1 MSEVISVAPGEL
13 SIDQL
18 TSGQE
23 FIKGRRVVEI
33 LPDSQSSYGSGSG
46 NYRAT
51 FNVGSSGNEFLDS
64 LNSYFKC
71 DLTVT
76 TTANATYTVRSHLDE
91 GGIHSLI
98 KSITIQ
104 TRNGVRI
111 EHIDNYN
118 KLYSMLRNATMSS
131 NHVNSV
137 SSFECGDSMAF
148 RPFLDPNAVYTDT
161 AVIIPTDDSELNTTP
176 IIPTGAVSVAA
187 LETVINS
194 AIRASAVRLYEP
206 ARRKFANGSAS
217 ACSFKLLSDFLS
229 HIKYIPLPMLQQLQ
243 IIFEFERPS
252 LGLFNTK
259 RLTADGVPLKGIVD
273 GDITNYSIDK
283 FRYCANMVEVSE
295 NTLNEYNKVYE
306 TDGISLPF
314 QSYRTFRYG
323 LSSTGGNFE
332 VQFGANSVRYA
343 LLAIMNNHSFT
354 EGNQAKSY
362 RSNSMFL
369 KDTMKSYSFR
379 SGGKV
384 YPANSPIDV
393 STQYGSEAFTQL
405 MIALNQHQNTL
416 MDTSMRVYEWDAANV
431 TTISGVEPEANV
443 SAPLAITDATK
454 FMLGVDLTDINNF
467 SGLNTV
473 GNNLV
478 ADLTFT
484 AAPGAN
490 GRNAFVVLCF
500 DSVLTLSK
508 KMGTIVRY

>member
-76 TTANATYTVRSHLDE
+76 TTANAGATYTVRSHLDE

-137 SSFECGDSMAF
+137 NSFECGDSMAF
-148 RPFLDPNAVYTDT
+148 RPFLDPNAVYTDSGI
-161 AVIIPTDDSELNTTP
+161 AIPADDAKLTS
-176 IIPTGAVSVAA
+176 GS
-187 LETVINS
+187 
-194 AIRASAVRLYEP
+194 VRLYDP
-206 ARRKFANGSAS
+206 ARRKFANGSVS
-217 ACSFKLLSDFLS
+217 KCSFKLLSDFLS
-229 HIKYIPLPMLQQLQ
+229 HIKYLPLPMLQQLQ

-252 LGLFNTK
+252 LGLFITK
-259 RLTADGVPLKGIVD
+259 RVTASGVALNGIVA
-273 GDITNYSIDK
+273 GDSASYAIDN

-295 NTLNEYNKVYE
+295 NTLSEYNKVYE
-306 TDGISLPF
+306 SDGISLPF
-314 QSYRTFRYG
+314 QSYRSFRYA
-323 LSSTGGNFE
+323 LTGTSGNFE

-343 LLAIMNNHSFT
+343 LLAVMANHSFT
-354 EGNQAKSY
+354 ESDQAKSY

-369 KDTMKSYSFR
+369 KDQMKSYSFR

-393 STQYGSEAFTQL
+393 STQYGAEAFTQL

-416 MDTSMRVYEWDAANV
+416 MDTSMRVYEWDSTNV
-431 TTISGVEPEANV
+431 TTISLAEAEA
-443 SAPLAITDATK
+443 SITGLPIADATK
-454 FMLGVDLTDINNF
+454 FMLGCDLTDINNF

-478 ADLTFT
+478 ADISFNGAP
-484 AAPGAN
+484 AAY